1 MKRAAVTRTLV
12 TAFGAVVALVAIH
25 GMDGSAVASQ
35 STPASPETD
44 LRTTCSAASLHGTFG
59 FTATGTVN
67 GAGPVARVGWETFDG
82 EGNASGT
89 ATTSVNGAVFPSTF
103 TATYTVNP
111 NCTGTATEDDSNLGP
126 VHDDLV
132 IVDAGRE
139 IQAISADQGG
149 TVTAVWKKQFPNSVR
164 GQ

>member
-1 MKRAAVTRTLV
+1 MKRTPVTRALV
-12 TAFGAVVALVAIH
+12 IAFGTVVALFTIH
-25 GMDGSAVASQ
+25 GLDGRAAASQ
-35 STPASPETD
+35 SAPTSPETD
-44 LRTTCSAASLHGTFG
+44 QRTTCSAASLHGTFG
-59 FTATGTVN
+59 FTATGTVD
-67 GAGPVARVGWETFDG
+67 GVGPVARVGWETFDG

-89 ATTSVNGAVFPSTF
+89 VTTSLNGSVSPSTF

-111 NCTGTATEDDSNLGP
+111 TCTGTATENDSNLGL

-149 TVTAVWKKQFPNSVR
+149 TVTAVWKKQFPNGVR